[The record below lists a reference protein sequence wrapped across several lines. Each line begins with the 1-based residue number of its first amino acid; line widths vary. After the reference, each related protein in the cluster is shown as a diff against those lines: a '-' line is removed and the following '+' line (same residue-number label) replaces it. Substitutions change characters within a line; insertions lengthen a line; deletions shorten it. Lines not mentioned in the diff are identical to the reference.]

1 MSLLTSNYRP
11 SKRPSVNKVDFWD
24 ILFEETT
31 STWRGPEER
40 YAKVENGRPFPD
52 FYRVTFIDENKQKSS
67 KLFYGET
74 AWSDTERY
82 VYDLGFFNV
91 LGAL

>member
-1 MSLLTSNYRP
+1 MYQLKYP
-11 SKRPSVNKVDFWD
+11 SKRPSVNSVRRWD
-24 ILFEETT
+24 TIFEQTT

-40 YAKVENGRPFPD
+40 YVKVQQADPYPD
-52 FYRVTFIDENKQKSS
+52 YYRVTFIDENKNKSS

-82 VYDLGFFNV
+82 VYDLEFFNV
-91 LGAL
+91 SGAL